1 MDENKMTDREK
12 LIELLSSYF
21 GIGDSYAYNLTRVK
35 SAFAVG
41 TMSLEDFEEFDDDTV
56 ADIADYL
63 LSHGVTFE
71 KQGEWEKYGYKWMCN
86 KCRAKLNV
94 DGTPESNGI
103 YYCPECGARMKG
115 EKT

>member
-1 MDENKMTDREK
+1 MTDKEK
-12 LIELLSSYF
+12 LTELFEKIEYSSF
-21 GIGDSYAYNLTRVK
+21 PEMSVRANLKNQFTDYALNSIIDR
-35 SAFAVG
+35 
-41 TMSLEDFEEFDDDTV
+41 
-56 ADIADYL
+56 L

-115 EKT
+115 EAK

>member
-1 MDENKMTDREK
+1 MTDREK
-12 LIELLSSYF
+12 LIELLDKFFY
-21 GIGDSYAYNLTRVK
+21 GD
-35 SAFAVG
+35 
-41 TMSLEDFEEFDDDTV
+41 FDSPYVIFFTKDECEI
-56 ADIADYL
+56 IADYL

-115 EKT
+115 EKL